1 MITSN
6 ELWIS
11 HKAKL
16 LGYKLIKELNVGM
29 GFVIASYLDVNHC
42 YNNHQAV
49 LVWLE
54 HFLEDY
60 PEIQNVDPLR
70 IEFLKHFP
78 DSCYALA

>member
-1 MITSN
+1 MVTSN
-6 ELWIS
+6 ELWVS
-11 HKAKL
+11 RKAKL

-29 GFVIASYLDVNHC
+29 GFGIASYLDVNHS

-60 PEIQNVDPLR
+60 PEIQSIDPLKT
-70 IEFLKHFP
+70 EFLKNFP
-78 DSCYALA
+78 ESFYELA

>member
-1 MITSN
+1 MVTSN
-6 ELWIS
+6 ELWVS
-11 HKAKL
+11 RKAKL

-29 GFVIASYLDVNHC
+29 GFEIASYLDVNHC

-60 PEIQNVDPLR
+60 PEIQSIDPLKT
-70 IEFLKHFP
+70 EFLKNFP
-78 DSCYALA
+78 ESFYELA